1 VPSQTVLELPSFD
14 TGQYVG
20 AEFHMV
26 AGNATLIIEVSELPK
41 ISIKFHRVRWHRF
54 TSMYACPAAW
64 VEEAYFRMVEVA
76 PGESLAKFIASD
88 RATVRPYAEL
98 HHYRIF
104 LDETGCHEVY
114 AESMQAS

>member
-26 AGNATLIIEVSELPK
+26 AGDATLVIEVSEMPR
-41 ISIKFHRVRWHRF
+41 ISIMFRRVRWHRF
-54 TSMYACPAAW
+54 TSIYACPANW
-64 VEEAYFRMVEVA
+64 VEEAYFRMVEV
-76 PGESLAKFIASD
+76 PPSESLAKFIASD
-88 RATVRPYAEL
+88 QATVKPYSEL
-98 HHYRIF
+98 HHYRIL